1 MCWETWHLLNK
12 LIPRYELNLFIAV
25 EPLLSVSLSN
35 GKSVCMKLDCAAARE
50 CGPRQTENS
59 FRHGVGRLRLRRQ
72 TLDHSTT
79 PRRETAWCW
88 LFQCVIVPTLF
99 VKRPTSCISQW
110 WSQCPIEKCFL
121 HSKGNT
127 WWPSWSCIWEDSQLK
142 LLEWKCRSWRQQY
155 LVWYQSCT
163 IGCRI

>member
-35 GKSVCMKLDCAAARE
+35 GKGVCMKLDCAAARE

-110 WSQCPIEKCFL
+110 WSQCPIEKCFFAL
-121 HSKGNT
+121 KRQHLVT
-127 WWPSWSCIWEDSQLK
+127 ILK
-142 LLEWKCRSWRQQY
+142 LY
-155 LVWYQSCT
+155 LRRLATKIVRMEMQIMKATISGLVSDCT